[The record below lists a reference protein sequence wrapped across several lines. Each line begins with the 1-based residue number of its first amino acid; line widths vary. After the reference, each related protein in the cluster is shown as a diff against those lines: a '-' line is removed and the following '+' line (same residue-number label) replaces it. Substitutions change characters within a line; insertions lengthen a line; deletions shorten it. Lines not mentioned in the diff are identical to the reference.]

1 MEYKETQNSILFKNE
16 YEEEFLKLTKEFGV
30 DAVSKAYSNDEFSI
44 YFFSCIEDQDK
55 INSLMNSLKKK
66 TKCDIIENFDL
77 DNNELTTR
85 TKTNS
90 GYRKTTKSLKDLI
103 QKRISKEEF
112 SKINDKLDYELLNK
126 NSIQE
131 KIKVLSHELKEDNV
145 KCYIDNKTVNLG
157 IGFSNLK
164 RLWLSIDIDDPHD
177 SMTHIIKNLQNR
189 IHDEIQSLNINEW
202 AKERYEKINSVHP
215 LEYFMDDATNLKES
229 LESLNVTLQDSMEL
243 YYSYVKD
250 MIIYRAMEKS
260 FSCNWICDKKDIQEQ
275 YHLDNNEFN
284 HVISLLE
291 ASDMLT
297 YCEYDEQTGQI
308 DFNITALYNIGYV
321 DEYNQFENY
330 FNDKNDYFENKF
342 DKKEDVMI
350 VSPDSTF
357 PKYVDF
363 KGSETA
369 FLNKRVICFDERHL
383 DFHKEVFKADYF
395 DVIHKINTI
404 EEETDEEEYELE
416 I

>member
-1 MEYKETQNSILFKNE
+1 MEYKETQNSILVKNE

-350 VSPDSTF
+350 VSSDSTF

>member
-77 DNNELTTR
+77 DNNELSTR

-189 IHDEIQSLNINEW
+189 IYDEIQSLSINEW

-215 LEYFMDDATNLKES
+215 LEYFIDDATNLKES

-308 DFNITALYNIGYV
+308 AFNITALYNIGYV
-321 DEYNQFENY
+321 NEYNQFENY

-342 DKKEDVMI
+342 DRKEDVMI
-350 VSPDSTF
+350 VSSDSTF

-404 EEETDEEEYELE
+404 GEETDEEEYELE

>member
-30 DAVSKAYSNDEFSI
+30 DSVSKAYSNDEFSI

-350 VSPDSTF
+350 VSSDSTF

-383 DFHKEVFKADYF
+383 DFHKEVFKADCF